1 MIDMYTILITG
12 SRKMTPKMIGAVRK
26 NMNSPQYDA
35 VTMIERQ
42 GKIKPILEK
51 INMVGSYYRKTK
63 RETKLKNREEYKNL
77 YSTEIKWLK
86 DNLNLLKD
94 DKFMIDM
101 YTILVT
107 GSRKMTPKMIESVRK
122 NMNSPQY
129 DTVQM
134 IERQEKIK
142 PILEKINMVLTLV
155 KEVDEGKDDYYVKN
169 YSAKPF
175 VTSIMSQL
183 KTRGKLSE
191 KQMTGLNK
199 VYKKYIKMKEKK

>member
-1 MIDMYTILITG
+1 
-12 SRKMTPKMIGAVRK
+12 
-26 NMNSPQYDA
+26 
-35 VTMIERQ
+35 
-42 GKIKPILEK
+42 
-51 INMVGSYYRKTK
+51 MVASYYRKTK
-63 RETKLKNREEYKNL
+63 PETKLKNREEYKNL

-101 YTILVT
+101 YTILIT
-107 GSRKMTPKMIESVRK
+107 GSRKMSPKMITAVRT

-129 DTVQM
+129 DYVTM

-142 PILEKINMVLTLV
+142 PILEKINMVLELV

-175 VTSIMSQL
+175 VTSIMGQL
-183 KTRGKLSE
+183 KKRGKLSE
-191 KQMTGLNK
+191 KQMAGLNK
-199 VYKKYIKMKEKK
+199 VYKRYMKMKGNKDDR

>member
-1 MIDMYTILITG
+1 LF
-12 SRKMTPKMIGAVRK
+12 SK
-26 NMNSPQYDA
+26 N
-35 VTMIERQ
+35 
-42 GKIKPILEK
+42 L
-51 INMVGSYYRKTK
+51 NMASFGYRKTK
-63 RETKLKNREEYKNL
+63 PETKLKNREEYKKL

-122 NMNSPQY
+122 NMNSSQY
-129 DTVQM
+129 DPIKM

-175 VTSIMSQL
+175 VTSIMNQL
-183 KTRGKLSE
+183 KKRGSLSE

-199 VYKKYIKMKEKK
+199 VYKRYTKMKGNKNV

>member
-1 MIDMYTILITG
+1 
-12 SRKMTPKMIGAVRK
+12 
-26 NMNSPQYDA
+26 
-35 VTMIERQ
+35 
-42 GKIKPILEK
+42 
-51 INMVGSYYRKTK
+51 MVGSYYRKTK
-63 RETKLKNREEYKNL
+63 PETKLKNRELNEQL
-77 YSTEIKWLK
+77 YPTEIKWLK

-107 GSRKMTPKMIESVRK
+107 GSRKMTPKMIEAVRK
-122 NMNSPQY
+122 NMNSTQY
-129 DTVQM
+129 DSIKM

-142 PILEKINMVLTLV
+142 PILEKIHMVLELV

-169 YSAKPF
+169 FSALSF
-175 VTSIMSQL
+175 VTSIMNQL

-199 VYKKYIKMKEKK
+199 VYKKYIKMKENK